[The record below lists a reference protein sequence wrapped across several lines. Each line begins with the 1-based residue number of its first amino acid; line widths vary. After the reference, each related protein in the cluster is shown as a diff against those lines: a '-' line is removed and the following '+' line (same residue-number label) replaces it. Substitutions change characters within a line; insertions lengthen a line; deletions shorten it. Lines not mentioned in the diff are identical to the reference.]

1 MCLSTKKQF
10 ESCSFYIMRLLT
22 RKQFKSCGGNASCV
36 CQKGSSLKAVVSIP
50 HDVTVINKEAEQS
63 LHYPCMI

>member
-1 MCLSTKKQF
+1 
-10 ESCSFYIMRLLT
+10 MRLLT
-22 RKQFKSCGGNASCV
+22 RRQFKSCGGNASCV

-50 HDVTVINKEAEQS
+50 RDVTVINKEAEQS